1 MDDLFHKLE
10 KHLRSLIHKYESLKY
25 TNINLTE
32 NQTTVSRE
40 KELLLAKNKIAI
52 SQIENMVSR
61 LKSTESAT

>member
-1 MDDLFHKLE
+1 MDDLFHQLE
-10 KHLRSLIHKYESLKY
+10 RHLRSLIHKYEYLKQS
-25 TNINLTE
+25 NFNLTQHQSTAE
-32 NQTTVSRE
+32 RE